1 MDDPGHILDKMVL
14 LSFLFSKNDL
24 GHPYRGYRCDIFVGN
39 RQSMPI
45 KSYLVHHKEGKKKVL
60 LEQLNKL
67 SGCEAI
73 PSQNKDVIV
82 LITDT
87 HSKETEKKLEKELE
101 ALADIDH
108 LALVSGFATEL
119 NQPQV

>member
-1 MDDPGHILDKMVL
+1 M
-14 LSFLFSKNDL
+14 
-24 GHPYRGYRCDIFVGN
+24 
-39 RQSMPI
+39 
-45 KSYLVHHKEGKKKVL
+45 VHHKEGKKEL
-60 LEQLNKL
+60 LLKQLTLL

-87 HSKETEKKLEKELE
+87 HSKEAEKALEKELE
-101 ALADIDH
+101 ALTDINH
-108 LALVSGFATEL
+108 LALVSGFAAEL